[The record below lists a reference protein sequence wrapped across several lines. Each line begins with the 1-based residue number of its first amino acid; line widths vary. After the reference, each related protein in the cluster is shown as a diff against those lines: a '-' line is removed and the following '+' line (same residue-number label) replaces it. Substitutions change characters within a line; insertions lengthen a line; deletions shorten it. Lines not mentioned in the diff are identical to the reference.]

1 MQNFTTN
8 AINLKSYNL
17 SETDK
22 IVVMYSKEKGI
33 IKGVAKGAKKT
44 TSKLGGR
51 MDMLIANRLLMRQGK
66 NLNTICQAESLNTF
80 KNTRKD
86 MDKLFYSIYCSEI
99 VNCFGVE
106 NDPNSEEIYEL
117 FYKTLEA
124 IASSDNKASLLLAVI
139 KFQLKITHIAGYSL
153 ELENCVCCGGSLV
166 NDTDRENIYFSPQS
180 GGVVCANCK
189 KHEIKAVKL
198 HYKIRDFLNTLLQL
212 DFDTKTRYDELATEK
227 ICDFCFNL
235 LSRHVEQFSP
245 KKIKSGQILEMTR

>member
-1 MQNFTTN
+1 MQNFITN

-33 IKGVAKGAKKT
+33 IKGVAKGVKKT

-51 MDMLIANRLLMRQGK
+51 MDMLIANKLLMRQGK

-86 MDKLFYSIYCSEI
+86 MDKLFYSIYCGEI
-99 VNCFGVE
+99 INAFGVE

-117 FYKTLEA
+117 FYKTLDA
-124 IASSDNKASLLLAVI
+124 ISMSKNKVEMMLAII

-153 ELENCVCCGGSLV
+153 ELETCVCCG
-166 NDTDRENIYFSPQS
+166 NHPDRENIWFSPQN
-180 GGVVCANCK
+180 GGVVCFECK
-189 KHEIKAVKL
+189 KQELKSVKL

-212 DFDTKTRYDELATEK
+212 DFDAKSRYDELATEK
-227 ICDFCFNL
+227 ICDFCFNI
-235 LSRHVEQFSP
+235 LSKHIEQHSP
-245 KKIKSGQILEMTR
+245 KRIKSGQILEMTR

>member
-22 IVVMYSKEKGI
+22 IVVMYSKDKGI

-51 MDMLIANRLLMRQGK
+51 MDMLIANRLLLHQGK
-66 NLNTICQAESLNTF
+66 SLNTICQAQALNTF
-80 KNTRKD
+80 KNTRSD

-99 VNCFGVE
+99 VNSFGVE

-117 FYKTLEA
+117 FYKTLDSISKAE
-124 IASSDNKASLLLAVI
+124 NKVSLMLSVI
-139 KFQLKITHIAGYSL
+139 KFQLKMMHIAGYSL
-153 ELENCVCCGGSLV
+153 ELETCACCGGSL
-166 NDTDRENIYFSPQS
+166 DKENIYFSAQN
-180 GGVVCANCK
+180 GGTVCKECRN
-189 KHEIKAVKL
+189 HSLRTVKL

-212 DFDTKTRYDELATEK
+212 DFDAKSRYDELATQK
-227 ICDFCFNL
+227 ICDFCFGL
-235 LSRHVEQFSP
+235 LSQYVQQFSP
-245 KKIKSGQILEMTR
+245 KKIKSGQILEITR

>member
-22 IVVMYSKEKGI
+22 IVFMYSKEKGI

-80 KNTRKD
+80 KNTRKN

-117 FYKTLEA
+117 LYKTLDA
-124 IASSDNKASLLLAVI
+124 ISMSKNKTELLIAVI

-153 ELENCVCCGGSLV
+153 ELESCVCCGGVL
-166 NDTDRENIYFSPQS
+166 DKDNIYFSS
-180 GGVVCANCK
+180 KNGGTICK
-189 KHEIKAVKL
+189 ECRKNEFKSVKL

-235 LSRHVEQFSP
+235 LKQHVEQFAP

>member
-22 IVVMYSKEKGI
+22 IVVMYSKENGI
-33 IKGVAKGAKKT
+33 IKGVAKGVKKT

-51 MDMLIANRLLMRQGK
+51 MDMLIANKLLMRRGK

-86 MDKLFYSIYCSEI
+86 MDKLFYSIYCSEV

-117 FYKTLEA
+117 LYKTLDA
-124 IASSDNKASLLLAVI
+124 VSSSENKVELLLSVI
-139 KFQLKITHIAGYSL
+139 KFQLKMMHIAGYSL
-153 ELENCVCCGGSLV
+153 DFETCVCCGG
-166 NDTDRENIYFSPQS
+166 TPDRENLWFSPQS
-180 GGVVCANCK
+180 GGVVCEECK
-189 KHEIKAVKL
+189 KHETKAVKL

-212 DFDTKTRYDELATEK
+212 DFDTKTRYDELATER

-235 LSRHVEQFSP
+235 LKQHVEQFSP

>member
-22 IVVMYSKEKGI
+22 IVVMYSKENGI
-33 IKGVAKGAKKT
+33 IKGVAKGVKKT

-51 MDMLIANRLLMRQGK
+51 MDMLIANRLLMRKGK
-66 NLNTICQAESLNTF
+66 TLNTICQAESLNTF

-86 MDKLFYSIYCSEI
+86 MDKLFYSIYCSEV

-106 NDPNSEEIYEL
+106 NDPNSEEIYNL
-117 FYKTLEA
+117 LYKTLDA
-124 IASSDNKASLLLAVI
+124 ISIAENKVQLLLSVI
-139 KFQLKITHIAGYSL
+139 KFQLKIMHISGYSL
-153 ELENCVCCGGSLV
+153 ELETCVCCGGSPQK
-166 NDTDRENIYFSPQS
+166 ENLWFSPHN
-180 GGVVCANCK
+180 GGVLCEDCK
-189 KHEIKAVKL
+189 KHETKAVKL
-198 HYKIRDFLNTLLQL
+198 HYKIRDFLSTILQL

-227 ICDFCFNL
+227 ICDFCFGL
-235 LSRHVEQFSP
+235 LKQHVEQFSP